1 MVPCPIS
8 LPFPIQPRTAT
19 TALERLTLVLST
31 TAPGM
36 PPDLLAAN
44 VILGTADLTAPS
56 RSARLETMSSEETV
70 DRREESAVAA
80 GPVIMSLELARASWD
95 TSAINASPRPF
106 LRKLL
111 PNLGLPAMFVVGE
124 GKVNA

>member
-1 MVPCPIS
+1 
-8 LPFPIQPRTAT
+8 
-19 TALERLTLVLST
+19 
-31 TAPGM
+31 M
-36 PPDLLAAN
+36 PPDLLAAS

-95 TSAINASPRPF
+95 TLAINASPRPF

-124 GKVNA
+124 GKVNAKKSNEKKINKSMRV